1 MFLSF
6 ATEPLTRE
14 RPTRTDDG
22 HGGFED
28 DWTSPQTLALFGSVQ
43 PGASA
48 DDMQNR
54 DGTLIQWTVYVQG
67 RPDVLSSDR
76 IIYEGQPY
84 AIDGQPARWKS
95 PTGALD
101 NTTILLKR
109 WEG

>member
-14 RPTRTDDG
+14 RPQRADDG
-22 HGGFED
+22 HGGYDD
-28 DWTSPQTLALFGSVQ
+28 DWSEPDVLELFGSVQ

-48 DDMQNR
+48 EELQNR
-54 DGTLIQWTVYVQG
+54 DGTLIQWTVYLQG
-67 RPDVLSSDR
+67 RPDVRSTDR
-76 IIYEGQPY
+76 VMYDGEPY

-101 NTTILLKR
+101 NTVLLLKR